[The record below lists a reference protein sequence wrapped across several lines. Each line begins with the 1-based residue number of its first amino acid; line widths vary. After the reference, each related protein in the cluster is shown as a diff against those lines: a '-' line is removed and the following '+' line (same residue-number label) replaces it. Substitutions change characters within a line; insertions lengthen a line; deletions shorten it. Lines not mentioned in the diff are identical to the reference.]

1 MSPQSRKGNP
11 AKGARTNRPA
21 PKSPEMPKPRKRLAA
36 LIFGVVLVVIAAVVI
51 IGRGHIGEGSAPSS
65 GVVEVQDVDD
75 GIVTQEQFDAA
86 VSRAAEGQG
95 LKKPPPPDDPSYT
108 ALRDQAFGEVLLPLW
123 IQGEAADRGI
133 TVTDDE
139 IAQRAESIVKENFG
153 DQKEFD
159 KFVEEQGFCTQDEL
173 NEGIDTLTCEGVQR
187 EVRVMLLAEA
197 VQEAVIPADLT
208 AVTSGEAT
216 PAEAESAIPESDVEE
231 FYDENIEQFQV
242 PETRDVRTIQ
252 NQDEAKVSDAIAEL
266 ESDDSE
272 KSWDAVAK
280 EFSQDP
286 VSKDRGGLLEGVV
299 EGQSPGGPAF
309 DEEVFAAPEGD
320 IVGPIETDNGFYAAQ
335 VVKVNE
341 EETTPIDDVAD
352 QIRQQ
357 LAGQESERLASEFE
371 EDFVTKWTEL
381 TLCADSVLNDRCVNF
396 EAPNPRSCDG
406 QEPLPEGCPVGAP
419 DPLACTDQTPSEA
432 GCAAPVV
439 SRKPRKPGT
448 PADSDPLTNLAQ
460 GPFPLPQPEVTGL
473 PPGIPGGAL
482 PPGGAVPPGAAPP
495 GAAPPGAVPPGA
507 APPAGAVPPG
517 AAPPAGA
524 VPPGAAPPG
533 AVPPG
538 AVPPGGAPVPAA
550 PPGG

>member
-1 MSPQSRKGNP
+1 MTPQARKGNP

-21 PKSPEMPKPRKRLAA
+21 PKPSHTPKSRRRLFA
-36 LIFGVVLVVIAAVVI
+36 LVFGVALVAIAAFVVIA
-51 IGRGHIGEGSAPSS
+51 RGHVGEGSPPEEGLAK
-65 GVVEVQDVDD
+65 VQDVDG
-75 GIVTQEQFDAA
+75 GIVTEEEFDAA
-86 VSRAAEGQG
+86 LARTAEGQG
-95 LKKPPPPDDPSYT
+95 LKQPPAPDDPQYA

-133 TVTDDE
+133 SVTDEE

-159 KFVEEQGFCTQDEL
+159 KFVEEQGFCTEEEL

-197 VQEAVIPADLT
+197 VQEAVIPAELT
-208 AVTSGEAT
+208 ALTSGEAT
-216 PAEAESAIPESDVEE
+216 PEQAESAISQDEVES
-231 FYDENIEQFQV
+231 FYDENVEQFQV
-242 PETRDVRTIQ
+242 PETRDVRVIQ
-252 NQDEAKVSDAIAEL
+252 NEDEAKVSDAIAEL
-266 ESDDSE
+266 EGDDSE

-309 DEEVFAAPEGD
+309 DEAVFSAAEGE

-335 VVKVNE
+335 VVKVNPQQ
-341 EETTPIDDVAD
+341 TTPIDDVSD

-357 LAGQESERLASEFE
+357 LAGQEQERLATEFE
-371 EDFVTKWTEL
+371 DDFISKWTEL
-381 TLCADSVLNDRCVNF
+381 TICDESVLNDRCVNF
-396 EAPNPRSCDG
+396 EPPNPRSCDG
-406 QEPLPEGCPVGAP
+406 QEPLPEGCPPGAP
-419 DPLACTDQTPSEA
+419 DPLACTEQTPPEA

-439 SRKPRKPGT
+439 SRKPRQPGT

-460 GPFPLPQPEVTGL
+460 GPFPPQAAAT
-473 PPGIPGGAL
+473 PGAAGAL
-482 PPGGAVPPGAAPP
+482 PGGIPPGAVPPGAVPPGAAPP
-495 GAAPPGAVPPGA
+495 GAAPPGAA
-507 APPAGAVPPG
+507 
-517 AAPPAGA
+517 
-524 VPPGAAPPG
+524 
-533 AVPPG
+533 
-538 AVPPGGAPVPAA
+538 PGGAPVPAA